1 MKSKLVS
8 AACAATVAAGAAHA
22 GGIERRGDPSQI
34 LFEEGNQYLEFSV
47 THVAPNVSGTDTTG
61 GFGPTG
67 NITKSYQNWAFGYK
81 NEINDKIT
89 FAFVVDEP
97 VGADV
102 SYDTAGAF
110 FSGSNAS
117 VNSIAATAMMKYQ
130 FTDRISAYGGLKLQG
145 LSGTIQVISPG
156 TAPSPYNLNVDKDY
170 QFGYL
175 LGAAYEVPEIAM
187 RVALTYESEIEHE
200 FRDNAGNPF
209 KVKTP
214 QSVTLNA
221 QSGIA
226 ANTLLFGS
234 IRWREWTEFAVAP
247 GDFFSLV
254 PGVGAVNTP
263 IANGTSDVWTYTLGV
278 GRKFSDKWSGA
289 FSLGYEKDNG
299 DVVGNLSGTDGYWS
313 YGVAAIYQGEGYK
326 ITTGVRYIDIGSAN
340 TSVASF
346 SGNDAVAVGM
356 KVGWTF

>member
-1 MKSKLVS
+1 MKSTLVS

-47 THVAPNVSGTDTTG
+47 VHVAPNVSGTNTTP
-61 GFGPTG
+61 FPVGPTG
-67 NITKSYQNWAFGYK
+67 NITESYQNWAFGYK
-81 NEINDKIT
+81 HELNDKIT
-89 FAFVVDEP
+89 LAFVLDEP

-102 SYDTAGAF
+102 TYDTAGAF
-110 FSGSNAS
+110 FAGSSAS
-117 VNSIAATAMMKYQ
+117 VDSIAATALMKYQ

-145 LSGTIQVISPG
+145 LSGAITVQSVAG
-156 TAPSPYNLNVDKDY
+156 TAPNPYTLNVDKDY
-170 QFGYL
+170 QLGYL
-175 LGAAYEVPEIAM
+175 VGAAYEVPEIAM

-200 FRDNAGNPF
+200 FRDNTGAPF

-214 QSVTLNA
+214 QSVTLHA

-234 IRWREWTEFAVAP
+234 IRWREWTEFAVSPSDFAP
-247 GDFFSLV
+247 
-254 PGVGAVNTP
+254 AP
-263 IANGTSDVWTYTLGV
+263 IASGTSDVWTYTLGV

-346 SGNDAVAVGM
+346 SDNDAVAVGM

>member
-47 THVAPNVSGTDTTG
+47 THVAPNVSGTNTTAAPVG
-61 GFGPTG
+61 ATG
-67 NITKSYQNWAFGYK
+67 NITESYQNWAFGYK
-81 NEINDKIT
+81 HELNDKIT
-89 FAFVVDEP
+89 LAFVLDEP

-102 SYDTAGAF
+102 NYDTAGAF
-110 FSGSNAS
+110 FSGSSAS
-117 VNSIAATAMMKYQ
+117 VDSIAATALMKYQ
-130 FTDRISAYGGLKLQG
+130 FTDRFSAYGGLKLQG
-145 LSGTIQVISPG
+145 LSGAITVQPFG
-156 TAPSPYNLNVDKDY
+156 GGPYVLNVDKDY
-170 QFGYL
+170 QLGYL
-175 LGAAYEVPEIAM
+175 VGAAYEVPEIAM

-200 FRDNAGNPF
+200 FRDNSGNPF

-214 QSVTLNA
+214 QSVTLHA

-234 IRWREWTEFAVAP
+234 IRWREWTEFNVSPPEFPA
-247 GDFFSLV
+247 
-254 PGVGAVNTP
+254 NP
-263 IANGTSDVWTYTLGV
+263 IASGTSDIWTYTLGV

-326 ITTGVRYIDIGSAN
+326 ITTGVRYIDLGSAN
-340 TSVASF
+340 TNVANF